1 MWCFALCA
9 KHNQTGETGRIFHDG
24 AMSMRPLNSVFL
36 ITALI
41 VIAVS
46 YAVFISFSE
55 HREYSSGS
63 LDHFLL
69 TPAGLSKLSKECKD
83 NPTFVYSSA
92 DGPKPT
98 IVTLN
103 CTIPMNKLE
112 EQIRADGFN
121 YINGLY
127 QKESAQIQIIN
138 NPADKAVTS
147 VVYIGNS

>member
-1 MWCFALCA
+1 MKAGVIQR
-9 KHNQTGETGRIFHDG
+9 HQIN
-24 AMSMRPLNSVFL
+24 MRPLSLVFP

-46 YAVFISFSE
+46 YATFISFSE
-55 HREYSSGS
+55 HREYSSGT

-69 TPAGLSKLSKECKD
+69 TPVGLSKLSEECKD
-83 NPTFVYSSA
+83 NPSFVYSSA
-92 DGPKPT
+92 DGPKPA

-112 EQIRADGFN
+112 EQLRSDGFS

-127 QKESAQIQIIN
+127 QKDGAQIQIIS
-138 NPADKAVTS
+138 NPEDKAMTF
-147 VVYIGNS
+147 VVYIGNN